1 MSKFELTKTEQ
12 WKALEQQRAK
22 NKDINLRELFKEP
35 GRAGAF
41 SVKDD
46 NLGLLFDYSKNLIN
60 REIFDLLIGLAKAA
74 GVNENAQKMFAGEKI
89 NWTEKR
95 AVLHTALRNRSNKP
109 VYVDGK
115 NIMPEINAVLEKM
128 RIFSDDVRKG
138 KWLGATGKRITD
150 IVNIGIGGS
159 DLGPKMV
166 CEALKFMG
174 DGLNAHFVSN
184 IDGADI
190 IETLKKLN
198 PETTLFIVASK
209 TFTTLETITNAL
221 SARKWLTAKLGGK
234 AVAKHFVAL
243 STNAAKVR
251 EFGIDEKNMF
261 EFWDFVGG
269 RYSLWS
275 AIGLP
280 IACFIGFDKFI
291 ELLEGAYY
299 MDKHFLETPYEKN
312 VPVIMALLGVW
323 YNNFFAASSY
333 AVLAYSR
340 YLHRFAAYLQQG
352 DMESNGK
359 TVNFEGV
366 RVDYETGPVIWGEP
380 GTNGQHSFYQLLH
393 QGTKFIP
400 CDFIGFVNPPER
412 IGDHHEKLMANYFA
426 QTEALAFGLTKE
438 EVIENLQKSGLSK
451 EDIEMLTPH
460 KVFEG
465 NRPTNSIVLN
475 ELSPKTLG
483 ALIAMYEHKIFTQG
497 IIWRVNSF
505 DQWGVELGKVL
516 ANAILPELKG
526 KEDNEHDCSTK
537 GLIKFFLEKK
547 K

>member
-174 DGLNAHFVSN
+174 DGLNA
-184 IDGADI
+184 
-190 IETLKKLN
+190 
-198 PETTLFIVASK
+198 TTRS
-209 TFTTLETITNAL
+209 E
-221 SARKWLTAKLGGK
+221 
-234 AVAKHFVAL
+234 
-243 STNAAKVR
+243 
-251 EFGIDEKNMF
+251 
-261 EFWDFVGG
+261 
-269 RYSLWS
+269 
-275 AIGLP
+275 
-280 IACFIGFDKFI
+280 
-291 ELLEGAYY
+291 EL
-299 MDKHFLETPYEKN
+299 
-312 VPVIMALLGVW
+312 V
-323 YNNFFAASSY
+323 
-333 AVLAYSR
+333 
-340 YLHRFAAYLQQG
+340 
-352 DMESNGK
+352 
-359 TVNFEGV
+359 
-366 RVDYETGPVIWGEP
+366 
-380 GTNGQHSFYQLLH
+380 
-393 QGTKFIP
+393 
-400 CDFIGFVNPPER
+400 
-412 IGDHHEKLMANYFA
+412 
-426 QTEALAFGLTKE
+426 
-438 EVIENLQKSGLSK
+438 
-451 EDIEMLTPH
+451 
-460 KVFEG
+460 
-465 NRPTNSIVLN
+465 
-475 ELSPKTLG
+475 
-483 ALIAMYEHKIFTQG
+483 
-497 IIWRVNSF
+497 
-505 DQWGVELGKVL
+505 
-516 ANAILPELKG
+516 
-526 KEDNEHDCSTK
+526 
-537 GLIKFFLEKK
+537 
-547 K
+547 